1 MQEYIPFFQGENRSF
16 TEKLAKYFEY
26 SGLESKIDYDEAND
40 VYILSVPADK
50 EKEAKKHY
58 QAFYFVERERIK
70 KAENEKS
77 SEISEEA
84 KQEPSE
90 KSSQDISEDMVISE
104 NELEEETE
112 SELVSHKAGQTPTD
126 DEEDMTSEV
135 ETEDYKGL
143 ITGSGNYMFK
153 SEKYQDYTGTFYIF
167 LFLGIAGVIFVI
179 LNIARVL
186 TILNGVFPNFIMG
199 ALFLFFIYEAITIWN
214 KAKKLKWEIEE
225 ENQLTEKINQWLQKT
240 VTKDFLA
247 SISNDNLSE
256 ELNYMKQTD
265 TIRDMLLAEFGEQN
279 HDYLDRL
286 IEEYYNQVFDL

>member
-16 TEKLAKYFEY
+16 TGKLAKYFEY

-104 NELEEETE
+104 NELEE
-112 SELVSHKAGQTPTD
+112 
-126 DEEDMTSEV
+126 

-225 ENQLTEKINQWLQKT
+225 ENQLTEKINLWLQKT